1 MPTTKSQ
8 APRFLPG
15 ERRLLRIALVAIA
28 SAALAP
34 ASSAEDLEHPLF
46 RAIRRGDNALLA
58 SLLRQGAPTG
68 VRRADGTTPLVLAA
82 LRGDAES
89 VRLLLA
95 HGADPGAANAAGA
108 TALLWG
114 AGDAE
119 KVRLLLDHGADPHAR
134 SALGNTALLA
144 AAAHWDGAETV
155 KLLLDRGADPGARD
169 NNGLSALERAVDSGS
184 IETARLIIERGSKDV
199 RANAKN
205 SLCLR
210 LAASQGDVE
219 MVELLLDHG
228 ADPNASD
235 GEYSGHALNYAL
247 LAEEPG
253 VVEVLVR
260 RGCDLTLPTPIGK
273 VPPAVLAAY
282 TEVGDLTA
290 ARLLAERGIDFRA
303 ANEREETAMEWARRR
318 GHRDLVEL
326 LGKVCP
332 DHVVKEAET
341 RKIPDRNVSI
351 HAGNRAGR
359 FKEAIRRSLDLLLAS
374 SDTFLKNRDTCVSCH
389 HQNLP
394 GVAVAWARDRGFRID
409 QGSLRRMMERQ
420 VADWSRRIDAMYQ
433 MDRHV
438 PVPPEFLGY
447 GLFGFGEIGRRADEV
462 TDAAVWYL
470 AALQRPDGHWRT
482 NERVQRPPLGSGDI
496 HSTVLAMRSLQ
507 LYPLEG
513 HEREF
518 AERVERTRR
527 WLLEARPLT
536 HQERVFQ
543 LLGLGWSG
551 ASRDDLA
558 PLTAEILSA
567 QRDDGGWAQL
577 PGLASDAFA
586 TGETLVALAIAG
598 GIGTSH
604 PVYERGLIFL
614 LRTQFDDGSWYV
626 RSRAWPFQPHF
637 DSGFPHGRDQ
647 WISAAATAW
656 ATMALT
662 LAVEPF
668 VEVAAAAGETPGKS
682 PPATPGAGQAV
693 DPPGPQAAAIDF
705 ARDVKPI
712 LERSCT
718 ACHGTDKPRAS
729 FRVTSREALTK
740 GGDSGIAA
748 VVPGKSAESPLL
760 RFVAG
765 QVEDMEMPPLAKRG
779 EYPALS
785 PEEIARLRAWIDQGA
800 SWPQGVVLASP

>member
-1 MPTTKSQ
+1 MR
-8 APRFLPG
+8 AF
-15 ERRLLRIALVAIA
+15 VAIA
-28 SAALAP
+28 VLVPALAGG
-34 ASSAEDLEHPLF
+34 ADDLEHPLF
-46 RAIRRGDNALLA
+46 RAIRRGDNALLS
-58 SLLRQGAPTG
+58 SLLRQGAPAG
-68 VRRADGTTPLVLAA
+68 VRRADGSTPLIFAA
-82 LRGDAES
+82 QRGDAES
-89 VRLLLA
+89 VRLLLD
-95 HGADPGAANAAGA
+95 HGADPRAANAAGA
-108 TALLWG
+108 SALLWG
-114 AGDAE
+114 AGDLE
-119 KVRLLLDHGADPHAR
+119 KVRLLLDRGADPHAR

-144 AAAHWDGAETV
+144 AAAHWDGAATV
-155 KLLLDRGADPGARD
+155 RLLLDRGADPGARD
-169 NNGLSALERAVDSGS
+169 NDGLSALERAVDSGS
-184 IETARLIIERGSKDV
+184 IETVRLLLERGGKDV
-199 RANAKN
+199 HTNARN

-219 MVELLLDHG
+219 MAELLLDHG

-235 GEYSGHALNYAL
+235 GGFSGHALNYAL

-253 VVEVLVR
+253 VVGLLVR

-282 TEVGDLTA
+282 TEVGDSTA
-290 ARLLAERGIDFRA
+290 ARLLAERGVDFRA
-303 ANEREETAMEWARRR
+303 ANERGETALEWARWR
-318 GHRDLVEL
+318 GDGGLVDLLEKL
-326 LGKVCP
+326 SPG
-332 DHVVKEAET
+332 DAAREAEA
-341 RKIPDRNVSI
+341 RKVPERDVSI

-359 FKEAIRRSLDLLLAS
+359 FREAIRRSLDLMASS
-374 SDTFLKNRDTCVSCH
+374 SDTFLKNRETCVSCH

-394 GVAVAWARDRGFRID
+394 GMAMAWARDRGFRID
-409 QGSLRRMMERQ
+409 RGSLRRMMERQ
-420 VADWSRRIDAMYQ
+420 AADWSKRIQAMYQ

-447 GLFGFGEIGRRADEV
+447 GLLALGEIGRPADEA

-527 WLLEARPLT
+527 WLLEARPAT
-536 HQERVFQ
+536 HQERVFR
-543 LLGLGWSG
+543 LLGLAWSG
-551 ASRDDLA
+551 SSSDDLA
-558 PLTAEILSA
+558 PWTTEIVSS

-598 GIGTSH
+598 GIGTTH

-614 LRTQFDDGSWYV
+614 LKTQFDDGSWYV

-668 VEVAAAAGETPGKS
+668 TDVAAAAGEVPGTS
-682 PPATPGAGQAV
+682 PPTPRPGEAKDQLTAG
-693 DPPGPQAAAIDF
+693 AAAIDF

-718 ACHGTDKPRAS
+718 ACHGAEKPRAS
-729 FRVTSREALTK
+729 FRVTSRESLTR
-740 GGDSGIAA
+740 GGDSGVAA

-765 QVEDMEMPPLAKRG
+765 EVEDMEMPPLAKRG
-779 EYPALS
+779 QYPALS

-800 SWPQGVVLASP
+800 SWPEGVVLASP